1 MKILSNATLSA
12 LPFVVCD
19 ADGRILRT
27 GSAPGHMIDLQAQS
41 GELVFAGTA
50 GEADYI
56 VNPTDAAESV
66 PRPASPV
73 TIDKTIVQADATD
86 AVTLANVGAGAT
98 VMVSGPVGGS
108 SVGDGTPVAL
118 TFEAAGQYVVT
129 VQHFPDL
136 DFMAVINAV

>member
-1 MKILSNATLSA
+1 MKILLNESLSA

-19 ADGRILRT
+19 AAGRVLRT
-27 GSAPGHMIDLQAQS
+27 GSAPGQMIDLQAQP

-50 GEADYI
+50 GANDHI
-56 VNPTDAAESV
+56 INPTGAAESV

-73 TIDKTIVQADATD
+73 TIDKVTALADATD
-86 AVTLANVGAGAT
+86 AVTLSNVGAGAT
-98 VMVSGPVGGS
+98 VIVSGPVSGS

-118 TFEAAGQYVVT
+118 AFEAAGQYSIT

-136 DFMAVINAV
+136 DFVAVVNAI